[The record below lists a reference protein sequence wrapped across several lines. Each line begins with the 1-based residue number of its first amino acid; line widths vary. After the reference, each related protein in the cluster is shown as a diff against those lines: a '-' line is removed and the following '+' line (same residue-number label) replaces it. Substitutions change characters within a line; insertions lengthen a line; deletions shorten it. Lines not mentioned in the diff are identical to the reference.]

1 MEQIL
6 LEDMLRYMR
15 DDHVIPD
22 SQHGFTKGRSYLTNL
37 VVFSDGVTTSVDKRK
52 ATHVTYLDFCKA
64 SDMAQYHTLI
74 SKLEK
79 YGLEGWTMW

>member
-6 LEDMLRYMR
+6 REDMLRYMR

-64 SDMAQYHTLI
+64 SDMVPHHILI
-74 SKLEK
+74 SNLERYK
-79 YGLEGWTMW
+79 FEG